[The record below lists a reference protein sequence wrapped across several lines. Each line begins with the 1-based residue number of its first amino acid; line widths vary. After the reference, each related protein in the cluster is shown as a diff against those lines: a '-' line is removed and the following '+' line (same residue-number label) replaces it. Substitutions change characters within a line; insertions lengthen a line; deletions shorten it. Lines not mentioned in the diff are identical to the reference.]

1 MTAKHSKLSKTNS
14 SSARETNLLSWSVIK
29 SFFAGRWVEL
39 YQVDWSWDQ
48 ACPTRACVRNHA
60 HSRRELMAQ
69 IERSGALSDSV
80 IVRIEAAQT
89 LVAHNPATAASDA
102 HLS

>member
-1 MTAKHSKLSKTNS
+1 MTTKHSKPCKTNLS
-14 SSARETNLLSWSVIK
+14 SSKETSVLSWSVIK

-48 ACPTRACVRNHA
+48 ACPTRACVRHHA

-69 IERSGALSDSV
+69 IEQSGALKESV

-102 HLS
+102 YLS